1 MEERVWH
8 RFYRP
13 GARTSLE
20 YPEVPLYRL
29 LDDRAAR
36 NPDLV
41 ALAFYSQ
48 QITYAELAAMT
59 RRMANALLARGFE
72 PGDRVLLMLPNCP
85 AYVIAY
91 YGVLRAGGI
100 AVGVNPLYVE
110 REIEFVARDAG
121 ARWIVTAG
129 EFYPRV
135 RAVLE
140 RTPLKHVI
148 LAELAAPVEPG
159 PEAVRLRELLAAA
172 PDVDP
177 GVAVGAHDVAV
188 LQYTGGTTGT
198 PKGAMLTHF
207 NLVANVLQLAEMGDP
222 VEPGETRILTILP
235 LFHSYGMTTCMNLGL
250 YQGSRLV
257 LLPRFDIDQVMQAIK
272 EHQITAFPGVP
283 TMYVAVLNYPN
294 AEAYGIRN
302 IKTIGSGGSA
312 LPLEVAET
320 FERKFGA
327 KIGEGYGL
335 SEASPVTHVN
345 PNWAPGIQ
353 RRGSIGIPLPD
364 TDARIVDLETGERVL
379 GPGEEGEL
387 VIRGP
392 QVMKGYWNR
401 PEETRQAL
409 RDGWLYTGD
418 IARMDED
425 GFFYIVDRKKDM
437 IIVSG
442 YNVYPREVEEVLYT
456 HPAVMEAAVIGV
468 PDPYKGEVPKAVV
481 ACKPG
486 QQVTGEELIE
496 YCRRHLAPYKVPR
509 YVEFRPE
516 LPKTMVGKI
525 LRRALRES
533 VAASAVPGS
542 ASPGAAGG
550 TETVGPAPGTAAAG
564 PRGQGT
570 AAEGPAVPGGTGA
583 AAGTGTAAG
592 SGTGGTGA

>member
-13 GARTSLE
+13 GARVSLD

-29 LDDRAAR
+29 LDQRAEQ

-41 ALAFYSQ
+41 ALAFYHQ
-48 QITYAELAAMT
+48 QLTYAQLAAMT
-59 RRMANALLARGFE
+59 RRLAAALLARGFE
-72 PGDRVLLMLPNCP
+72 PGERVLLMLPNCP
-85 AYVIAY
+85 AYVISY

-110 REIEFVARDAG
+110 REIAFVARDTG

-135 RAVLE
+135 QAVLDQTSLE
-140 RTPLKHVI
+140 HVV
-148 LAELAAPVEPG
+148 LVPLAALVEPG
-159 PEAVRLRELLAAA
+159 PEAVRFDQLLATA
-172 PDVDP
+172 PGEEP
-177 GVAVGAHDVAV
+177 GVAVNAHDVAV

-222 VEPGETRILTILP
+222 TAPGETRILTILP
-235 LFHSYGMTTCMNLGL
+235 LFHSYGMTTCMNLGI
-250 YQGSRLV
+250 YHGSRLV

-283 TMYVAVLNYPN
+283 TMYVAVLNYPD
-294 AEAYGIRN
+294 AEAYGIQN

-312 LPLEVAET
+312 LPVEVADT

-345 PNWAPGIQ
+345 PNWAPGLQ

-364 TDARIVDLETGERVL
+364 TDARIVDAATGERVL

-456 HPAVMEAAVIGV
+456 HPAVLEAAVIGV
-468 PDPYKGEVPKAVV
+468 PGPYKGEVPKAYV

-486 QQVTGEELIE
+486 HQVTEEELIA
-496 YCRRHLAPYKVPR
+496 YCRQHLAPYKVPR
-509 YVEFRPE
+509 SVEFRAE

-525 LRRALRES
+525 LRRALRE
-533 VAASAVPGS
+533 AASP
-542 ASPGAAGG
+542 SPGR
-550 TETVGPAPGTAAAG
+550 EPGTAGGASATREAG
-564 PRGQGT
+564 P
-570 AAEGPAVPGGTGA
+570 
-583 AAGTGTAAG
+583 
-592 SGTGGTGA
+592 

>member
-1 MEERVWH
+1 MGDPLPTGMEERVWH

-13 GARTSLE
+13 GARRTLD
-20 YPEVPLYRL
+20 YPEIPLYRL

-41 ALAFYSQ
+41 ALAFYGQ
-48 QITYAELAAMT
+48 QLSYGQLAVLT
-59 RRMANALLARGFE
+59 RRFARALLDRGFE
-72 PGDRVLLMLPNCP
+72 PGERVLLMLPNCP

-100 AVGVNPLYVE
+100 AVGINPLYVE
-110 REIEFVARDAG
+110 REIAFVAQDAG

-135 RAVLE
+135 RAVLDQ
-140 RTPLKHVI
+140 TPLEHVV
-148 LAELAAPVEPG
+148 LVQLAAPVEPG
-159 PEAVRLRELLAAA
+159 PEAVRFEALLASASGEEA
-172 PDVDP
+172 

-222 VEPGETRILTILP
+222 TEPGETRILTILP
-235 LFHSYGMTTCMNLGL
+235 LFHSYGMTTCMNLGI
-250 YQGSRLV
+250 YHGSRLV

-294 AEAYGIRN
+294 AEAYGIQN

-312 LPLEVAET
+312 LPVEVADT

-364 TDARIVDLETGERVL
+364 TDARIVDAATGERVL

-401 PEETRQAL
+401 PEETQHAL

-456 HPAVMEAAVIGV
+456 HPAVLEAAVIGV
-468 PDPYKGEVPKAVV
+468 PDPYKGEVPRAFVV
-481 ACKPG
+481 CKPG
-486 QQVTGEELIE
+486 QQVAEEELIDF
-496 YCRRHLAPYKVPR
+496 CRRHLAPYKVPR
-509 YVEFRPE
+509 SVEFRTE

-525 LRRALRES
+525 LRRVLREQAM
-533 VAASAVPGS
+533 AAGAGS
-542 ASPGAAGG
+542 A
-550 TETVGPAPGTAAAG
+550 AP
-564 PRGQGT
+564 
-570 AAEGPAVPGGTGA
+570 AAEGPRSTEADGAGAPTRSGGPGAGEAGA
-583 AAGTGTAAG
+583 
-592 SGTGGTGA
+592 